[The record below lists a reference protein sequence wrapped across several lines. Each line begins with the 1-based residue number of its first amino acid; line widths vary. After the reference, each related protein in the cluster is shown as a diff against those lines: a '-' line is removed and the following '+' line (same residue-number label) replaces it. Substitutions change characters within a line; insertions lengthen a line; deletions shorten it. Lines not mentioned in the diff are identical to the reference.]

1 MSLLAAIA
9 GPPAAFLQAHLVAV
23 VWIACILAV
32 PIGYR
37 VTR

>member
-1 MSLLAAIA
+1 VSVLAAIV

-32 PIGYR
+32 PAGYR